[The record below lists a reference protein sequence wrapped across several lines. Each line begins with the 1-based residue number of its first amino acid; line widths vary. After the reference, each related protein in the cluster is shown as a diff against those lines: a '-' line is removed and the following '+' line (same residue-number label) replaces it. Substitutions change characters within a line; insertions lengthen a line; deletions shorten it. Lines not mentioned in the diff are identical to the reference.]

1 MKDGS
6 IYIGTIETANNGETF
21 NNYKGYFGLDAS
33 GAYLGFTNAYPSLST
48 RIDANGLRGNVT
60 GKIINCQNNYCYA
73 IGTAYNDKD
82 AKYYISVIRG
92 DKNNKLTI
100 RGRWGTDNYNNLTFT
115 LSTSDRRLK
124 KNILPTSIDNALS
137 QILKIKHRKFDWKLT
152 NTHVDIGYVAQ
163 ELEEINPR
171 LVTKASEENG
181 MYTVDTFYMTS
192 LITKSIQE
200 MYAELKAEN
209 TALKKRIQ
217 VLENQ
222 IL

>member
-1 MKDGS
+1 MMKMQNI
-6 IYIGTIETANNGETF
+6 IYPLYVEI
-21 NNYKGYFGLDAS
+21 
-33 GAYLGFTNAYPSLST
+33 
-48 RIDANGLRGNVT
+48 
-60 GKIINCQNNYCYA
+60 
-73 IGTAYNDKD
+73 
-82 AKYYISVIRG
+82 
-92 DKNNKLTI
+92 KNNKLTI

-124 KNILPTSIDNALS
+124 KNILPTSMDNALS

-171 LVTKASEENG
+171 LVTKASDENG

-200 MYAELKAEN
+200 MYADLTAEN
-209 TALKKRIQ
+209 KAIKQLKQENKVLKQRIE

-222 IL
+222 LI